1 MKFSCEKS
9 VLYKAIAI
17 AQEIITNKNFISV
30 VSNVYLE
37 LNDNRLTIKGTNVKL
52 GLITYIEVDGHE
64 NGSCIVFCEK
74 FVEILSALPDGVI
87 EFEETGNVIKIKPAF
102 KKVQFNIKVI
112 SNEQF
117 PSFSEISADKYIDI
131 PAEKFKKMI
140 RLTSYAVSDDE
151 TRYFLSGVYFEY
163 KDGHLI
169 MVGTDGKRLALCK
182 VRFDLNK
189 TFKGVI
195 IPPKTLAFFLKYIPN
210 EGVIK
215 FFADEK
221 NIFVSF
227 GNIFITSILVE
238 GEFPNYEKVIPASHE
253 FEAVIKRQDML
264 EAFRRISIFIEK
276 KSRKAIMTFSP
287 EKLTLVSEEME
298 LGTAREEID
307 CLYDGAAIS
316 ISVKDSHIEEPLKF
330 FDTEDVSIKF
340 NANNSAILLSPVN
353 ADDTYF
359 NVIMPMNID

>member
-9 VLYKAIAI
+9 VLYKAISI

-30 VSNVYLE
+30 ISNVYLE
-37 LNDNRLTIKGTNVKL
+37 LTDNNLTIKATNVKL
-52 GLITYIEVDGHE
+52 GLITNIEVDGHE

-74 FVEILSALPDGVI
+74 LVEILSALPEGVI
-87 EFEETGNVIKIKPAF
+87 EFEETGNAIRIKPAF

-112 SNEQF
+112 SSEQF
-117 PSFSEISADKYIDI
+117 PSFSEISEDKYIDI

-140 RLTSYAVSDDE
+140 RLTSYAVSFDE

-163 KDGHLI
+163 KAGQLI

-182 VRFDLNK
+182 VKADLSRS
-189 TFKGVI
+189 FKGVI
-195 IPPKTLAFFLKYIPN
+195 IPPKTLSFFLKYIPN

-215 FFADEK
+215 FYSDEK

-238 GEFPNYEKVIPASHE
+238 GEFPDYEKVIPQHHE
-253 FEAVIKRQDML
+253 FEAVIKRQELL

-276 KSRKAIMTFSP
+276 KSHKAIMTFSP
-287 EKLTLVSEEME
+287 DKLTLVSEEME
-298 LGTAREEID
+298 IGTAREEID
-307 CLYDGAAIS
+307 CLYDGATIS
-316 ISVKDSHIEEPLKF
+316 ISVKDSHIEEPLRF
-330 FDTEDVSIKF
+330 YDTEEVSIKF
-340 NANNSAILLSPVN
+340 NANNSAILLLPVN